1 MYQVEVEPLVT
12 YLQGNASQL
21 ERRVYNQILGIKG
34 LNILTYLWA

>member
-21 ERRVYNQILGIKG
+21 EGRVNNQILGIKV
-34 LNILTYLWA
+34 LEVVNLI